1 MYDYD
6 MKTNPLIFNP
16 KKMKKNIT
24 LLLIMLSGIFQTI
37 NAQTNPALVTDFTI
51 KSNSRSGYRLSWALA
66 NNEVINK
73 FELQKSVN
81 GRDYITIA
89 IVPASQK
96 RGAESYSYDEA
107 TNNTD
112 KVMYRLKML
121 SNGQEVYYSKIILAH
136 AKPSDNQIRIMGNP
150 VKDKLTLELNE
161 SSWQF
166 ADLKVYNI
174 SGMLV
179 LNLKV
184 NLTTRDN
191 ILTIPLNTTMKPGMY
206 VAEINNG
213 ISSQTLRFI
222 KQ

>member
-1 MYDYD
+1 

-24 LLLIMLSGIFQTI
+24 LLLILLSVFFQI
-37 NAQTNPALVTDFTI
+37 VNAQTNPALVTDFSI
-51 KSNSRSGYRLSWALA
+51 KSTARYGYRLSWALA

-81 GRDYITIA
+81 GRDYITVA
-89 IVPASQK
+89 ILPSSQK
-96 RGAESYSYDEA
+96 RGAESYSYDEVV
-107 TNNTD
+107 NNID

-121 SNGQEVYYSKIILAH
+121 SEGQEIYYSKIILVH
-136 AKPSDNQIRIMGNP
+136 AKPSDDLIRIVGNP
-150 VKDKLTLELNE
+150 VNDRLTLRITE

-174 SGMLV
+174 SGILV
-179 LNLKV
+179 LNLKI
-184 NLTTRDN
+184 NLANRDN
-191 ILTIPLNTTMKPGMY
+191 IVTIPLNIAMNPGMY